1 VIAKTIEGQVENG
14 QLHHK
19 ESLDAFEG
27 QQVSVTVK
35 AQACLAAEP
44 GDQEVPEGIDLERDV
59 YVKMPLQLTILEDV
73 EVIDRGPMQ
82 PCLILPEELLDD

>member
-14 QLHHK
+14 QLHPN

-27 QQVSVTVK
+27 QQVLVTVK
-35 AQACLAAEP
+35 APAGLPPEP
-44 GDQEVPEGIDLERDV
+44 GDREVPEGIDLERDV
-59 YVKMPLQLTILEDV
+59 YVRMPLQLTILEDV

-82 PCLILPEELLDD
+82 PCIILPEELPDD